1 MRSHNEFSDTDR
13 PNSVT
18 VRVGDTFRVSCSA
31 SSLPPQRPTI
41 RWTRNG
47 RLLPGTFR
55 RVAVPTV
62 SEQLDSGEILET
74 RTLIVSDVVRAD
86 AGSYVCTIGRETP
99 LKQTTILSVAGEIIF
114 LLMHLCLFFHCRQT
128 GRRWDGRA
136 FRGYCTC

>member
-114 LLMHLCLFFHCRQT
+114 FANAFVFIFPLQADGTKM
-128 GRRWDGRA
+128 GR
-136 FRGYCTC
+136 